1 MTIHEVYLWMQ
12 FTGTTVMV
20 LFLIWWLGGLI
31 LGKVRNDRVAYM
43 VGTVMVGLM
52 LLTLF
57 IAIRIAI
64 SVEPM

>member
-12 FTGTTVMV
+12 FIGATVMV
-20 LFLIWWLGGLI
+20 LFLILWLGGLI
-31 LGKVRNDRVAYM
+31 LGKVRNDRVVYL

-52 LLTLF
+52 LLILF